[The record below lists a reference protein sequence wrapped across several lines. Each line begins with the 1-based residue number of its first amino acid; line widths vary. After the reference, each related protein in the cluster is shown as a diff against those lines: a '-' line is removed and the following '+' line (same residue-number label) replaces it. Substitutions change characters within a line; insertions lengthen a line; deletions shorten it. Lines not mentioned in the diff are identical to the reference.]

1 MSLLFALI
9 SLTLAVSDGSDLNPH
24 SKAYYAS
31 PCGKWT
37 FRRAFIKSALVLVA
51 AALPNYIH
59 LRVWNLS
66 LTLALHSQVE
76 VSLSGLVY
84 KACISWQQ
92 HHRWLMIAMS
102 NLF

>member
-9 SLTLAVSDGSDLNPH
+9 SLVLAIADGSDLNPH

-37 FRRAFIKSALVLVA
+37 FRRAFIKSALPIVA

-59 LRVWNLS
+59 LRVNIQCPSMQNQNVL
-66 LTLALHSQVE
+66 L
-76 VSLSGLVY
+76 
-84 KACISWQQ
+84 
-92 HHRWLMIAMS
+92 
-102 NLF
+102 